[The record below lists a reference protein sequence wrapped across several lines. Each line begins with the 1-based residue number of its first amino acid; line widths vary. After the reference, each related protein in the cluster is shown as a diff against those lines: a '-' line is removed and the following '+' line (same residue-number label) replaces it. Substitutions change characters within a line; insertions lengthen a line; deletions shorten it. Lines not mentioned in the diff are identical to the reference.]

1 MSITTLVL
9 IGMVEVFLIAL
20 VFISAYKDKNE
31 QKFVAEL
38 LNIVSDEEKAKAVK
52 TWQENIL
59 K

>member
-1 MSITTLVL
+1 MSITTLVV

-20 VFISAYKDKNE
+20 AFLSAYKDKNE
-31 QKFVAEL
+31 QKFVAEI

-52 TWQENIL
+52 IWQENIL

>member
-1 MSITTLVL
+1 MSITTLVV

-20 VFISAYKDKNE
+20 AFLSAYKDKNE
-31 QKFVAEL
+31 QKFVAEI

-52 TWQENIL
+52 TWQESIL

>member
-1 MSITTLVL
+1 MSTTTLVL

-20 VFISAYKDKNE
+20 AFISAYKDKNE
-31 QKFVAEL
+31 QKFVAEI

-52 TWQENIL
+52 IWQENIL

>member
-20 VFISAYKDKNE
+20 AFISAYKDKNE

>member
-20 VFISAYKDKNE
+20 AFISAYKDKNE
-31 QKFVAEL
+31 QKFVAEI

-52 TWQENIL
+52 IWQENIL

>member
-1 MSITTLVL
+1 MSTTTLVI

-20 VFISAYKDKNE
+20 AFISAYKDKNE
-31 QKFVAEL
+31 QKFVAEI

>member
-20 VFISAYKDKNE
+20 AFISAYKDKNE
-31 QKFVAEL
+31 QKFVAEI
-38 LNIVSDEEKAKAVK
+38 LNIVSDEERAKAVK
-52 TWQENIL
+52 IWQENIL

>member
-20 VFISAYKDKNE
+20 AFLSAYKDKNE
-31 QKFVAEL
+31 QKFVAEI

>member
-20 VFISAYKDKNE
+20 AFLSAYKDKNE
-31 QKFVAEL
+31 QKFVAEI

-52 TWQENIL
+52 IWQENIL

>member
-1 MSITTLVL
+1 MSTTTLVL

-20 VFISAYKDKNE
+20 AFISAYKDKNE

-52 TWQENIL
+52 IWQENIL

>member
-20 VFISAYKDKNE
+20 AFLSAYKDKNE
-31 QKFVAEL
+31 QKFVAEI
-38 LNIVSDEEKAKAVK
+38 LNIVSDEERAKAVK

>member
-20 VFISAYKDKNE
+20 AFISAYKDKNE
-31 QKFVAEL
+31 QKFVAEI
-38 LNIVSDEEKAKAVK
+38 LNIVSDEEKAKGVK

>member
-1 MSITTLVL
+1 MSTTTLVI

-20 VFISAYKDKNE
+20 AFLSAYKDKNE
-31 QKFVAEL
+31 QKFVAEI

>member
-1 MSITTLVL
+1 MSITTLVV

-20 VFISAYKDKNE
+20 AFISAYKDKNE
-31 QKFVAEL
+31 QKFVAEI

-52 TWQENIL
+52 IWQENIL

>member
-20 VFISAYKDKNE
+20 AFISAYKDKNE
-31 QKFVAEL
+31 QKFVAEI

-52 TWQENIL
+52 TWQENIQ

>member
-1 MSITTLVL
+1 MSITTLVV

-20 VFISAYKDKNE
+20 AFISAYKDKNE
-31 QKFVAEL
+31 QKFVAEI

>member
-1 MSITTLVL
+1 MSITTLVI

-20 VFISAYKDKNE
+20 AFISAYKDKNE
-31 QKFVAEL
+31 QKFVAEI

-52 TWQENIL
+52 IWQENIL

>member
-1 MSITTLVL
+1 MSTTTLVL

-20 VFISAYKDKNE
+20 AFISAYKDKNE
-31 QKFVAEL
+31 QKFVAEI

>member
-20 VFISAYKDKNE
+20 AFISAYKDKNE

-52 TWQENIL
+52 IWQENIL

>member
-1 MSITTLVL
+1 MSITTLVV

-20 VFISAYKDKNE
+20 AFLSAYKDKNE
-31 QKFVAEL
+31 QKFVAEI

>member
-1 MSITTLVL
+1 MSITTLVI

-20 VFISAYKDKNE
+20 AFISAYKDKNE
-31 QKFVAEL
+31 QKFVAEI

>member
-20 VFISAYKDKNE
+20 AFISAYKDKNE
-31 QKFVAEL
+31 QKFVAEI

-52 TWQENIL
+52 AWQENIL

>member
-20 VFISAYKDKNE
+20 AFISAYKDKNE
-31 QKFVAEL
+31 QKFVAEI
-38 LNIVSDEEKAKAVK
+38 LNIVSDEEKAKGVK
-52 TWQENIL
+52 IWQENIL

>member
-20 VFISAYKDKNE
+20 AFISAYKDKNE
-31 QKFVAEL
+31 QKFVAEI

>member
-1 MSITTLVL
+1 MSTTTLVI

-20 VFISAYKDKNE
+20 AFISAYKDKNE
-31 QKFVAEL
+31 QKFVAEI

-52 TWQENIL
+52 IWQENIL